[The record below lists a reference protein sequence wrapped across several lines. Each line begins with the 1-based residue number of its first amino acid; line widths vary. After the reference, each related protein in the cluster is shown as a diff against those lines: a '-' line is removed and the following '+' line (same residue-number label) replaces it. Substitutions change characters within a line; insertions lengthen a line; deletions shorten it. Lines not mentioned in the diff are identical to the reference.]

1 MFQKKKQIKKVT
13 EEEGER
19 RQIENPDCDSKRGKE
34 GKKEGEEKEEVGVEE
49 EAGPG
54 MWEKRGKDYRW

>member
-1 MFQKKKQIKKVT
+1 MTKKNKQIKNVP

-19 RQIENPDCDSKRGKE
+19 RQIENPDCDSKRGKGEEEEEE
-34 GKKEGEEKEEVGVEE
+34 GDEEGEEE